1 MRRFAWVPFAVA
13 LASFVLPFATVS
25 CESSR
30 VEPTGADLV
39 LRTAPEASGPDGAR
53 LGSVVLAAGGGLA
66 TAAFLAFALAGVG
79 SLRAW
84 NGGWIVL
91 AGAAGVLA
99 LVVLKTRGGG
109 AGDGLVEVD
118 ESAGA
123 FMAGFAAGAGVLA
136 ALPAWLATRPS
147 RPYAPAAGLVLI
159 VAGYLLPAERMAV
172 LDASYA
178 DSLDVREPWRG
189 LFWLLPVAAGVVVVA
204 RRRSLAGD
212 LASVTLAVLAPC
224 ALITLHEVW
233 LIARDDRTELGAG
246 PLLLLLGMAL
256 CGTWAALAARTTP
269 AARPA
274 PALRAPARARSPGS
288 PPGPSARGSGGSPP
302 AAP

>member
-1 MRRFAWVPFAVA
+1 MRRFAWVPFAAA
-13 LASFVLPFATVS
+13 LAAFVLPFATVS

-39 LRTAPEASGPDGAR
+39 LRTAPQTNGPDGAR

-66 TAAFLAFALAGVG
+66 TAAFLAFALAGIG

-99 LVVLKTRGGG
+99 LVVLRTRGGG
-109 AGDGLVEVD
+109 AGDGLVDVD
-118 ESAGA
+118 ASAGA
-123 FMAGFAAGAGVLA
+123 FVAGLAASAGALA
-136 ALPAWLATRPS
+136 AIPAWLSTRPA

-159 VAGYLLPAERMAV
+159 VAGYLLPAERTAV
-172 LDASYA
+172 LDVSYA

-189 LFWLLPVAAGVVVVA
+189 LFWLLPVAAGVVIVA
-204 RRRSLAGD
+204 RRSSIAGD

-224 ALITLHEVW
+224 ALITFHEVW
-233 LIARDDRTELGAG
+233 RIARDDRTELGAG
-246 PLLLLLGMAL
+246 PMLMLLGMAL
-256 CGTWAALAARTTP
+256 CGTWAALAARTAP

-288 PPGPSARGSGGSPP
+288 PPGPSAPGSGGSPP